1 MTSFSLASSSKHPR
15 FDTIIGLDV
24 AGTLY
29 YCRKSTL
36 LGMGDGT
43 SYFAARFGPDS
54 MMDPLRDQI
63 DDHGR
68 EIYFID
74 RNPEVFKYILEYL
87 RNHKLPPQIGSFQSN
102 PELWRA
108 LRTEA
113 EFYSLDGLVSLLKN
127 THTCSPDVDG
137 GKGILHWL
145 GTNRNTEH
153 YINPYRRQAVDI
165 TGWFDTRYTHPP
177 PPNTTTAT
185 STLWG
190 ACDSK
195 ENFVQYRPTPD
206 KAREPR
212 SGDTTWQR
220 YQYGVGNVCFRCLTD
235 CRQSNQ
241 RLPVVLDLRKVLVAP
256 THYSLRYGACRG
268 MDGRWNFEG
277 SNDGVAWTI
286 LHAGS
291 DTQHKL
297 RATRISDQ
305 QAQFDAKWFDYF
317 RLGPQSGLK
326 DWDEVYCDY
335 MERHYRHTWEI
346 DFEPSSSPTSSPRS
360 QPLPSQHL
368 QLRQQQQQ
376 SPRYFRYFRIIG
388 NDPRDGEGRCLHF
401 IGLEIYGHV
410 YEE

>member
-1 MTSFSLASSSKHPR
+1 MTSFSLTSSSKHPR

-54 MMDPLRDQI
+54 MMDPLRDRI
-63 DDHGR
+63 ANDR

-87 RNHKLPPQIGSFQSN
+87 RIHKLPPQIGSFQN
-102 PELWRA
+102 NTNLWRA

-113 EFYSLDGLVSLLKN
+113 EFYSLDGLLSLLRV
-127 THTCSPDVDG
+127 TYTCSPNVDG

-145 GTNRNTEH
+145 GTNRNTEP
-153 YINPYRRQAVDI
+153 YINPYRRQVVDI
-165 TGWFDTRYTHPP
+165 TGWFDTPSH
-177 PPNTTTAT
+177 PNTPN
-185 STLWG
+185 LEFWG
-190 ACDSK
+190 SSDSK
-195 ENFVQYRPTPD
+195 ENLVQYRPIPD
-206 KAREPR
+206 KKYSQNPW
-212 SGDTTWQR
+212 SGDTNWQR
-220 YQYGVGNVCFRCLTD
+220 YQFGVGNVRFRCLTD
-235 CRQSNQ
+235 CRQSNE
-241 RLPVVLDLRKVLVAP
+241 RLPVVLDLRKVLVSP

-268 MDGRWNFEG
+268 LDGKWNFEG
-277 SNDGVAWTI
+277 SMDGLHWTV

-291 DTQHKL
+291 DNQHKL

-305 QAQFDAKWFDYF
+305 QAQFEASWFDTLI
-317 RLGPQSGLK
+317 RGDERSGGITN
-326 DWDEVYCDY
+326 WREIYCDY
-335 MERHYRHTWEI
+335 MERHYRDTWEI
-346 DFEPSSSPTSSPRS
+346 DCAVSDS
-360 QPLPSQHL
+360 
-368 QLRQQQQQ
+368 QQQQQ
-376 SPRYFRYFRIIG
+376 QQQQQVVPHPSSHHHQQQYPQYFRYFRIIG
-388 NDPRDGEGRCLHF
+388 NDPQDGEGRCLHF